1 MLRMLISK
9 FKFNRLYLFVFI
21 TLLIVEIGIA
31 TLIRDGFIR
40 STFGDY
46 LVVILIYCFVKSFLI
61 SKPIYV
67 AIGVLI
73 FAFVVE
79 FLQLSNILVLLK
91 LENNILAKTILG
103 STFHIT
109 DLLAYVLGVATT
121 LIAEYKLHFS
131 IFKF

>member
-1 MLRMLISK
+1 MHISK
-9 FKFNRLYLFVFI
+9 FKFNKFYFFAFLLVLFA
-21 TLLIVEIGIA
+21 EIGIA
-31 TLIRDGFIR
+31 TFIKKGFIR

-46 LVVILIYCFVKSFLI
+46 LVVILIYCFVKSFVI
-61 SKPIYV
+61 SKPFYV

-79 FLQLSNILVLLK
+79 FMQLSNILVPLK

-109 DLLAYVLGVATT
+109 DLVAYILGIATI
-121 LIAEYKLHFS
+121 LIAEYKNYFS
-131 IFKF
+131 IFKS

>member
-1 MLRMLISK
+1 MHISK
-9 FKFNRLYLFVFI
+9 FKFNKLYFFAFLLVLFA
-21 TLLIVEIGIA
+21 EIGIA
-31 TLIRDGFIR
+31 TFIKKGFIR

-46 LVVILIYCFVKSFLI
+46 LVVILIYCFVKSFVI
-61 SKPIYV
+61 SKPFYV

-79 FLQLSNILVLLK
+79 FMQLSNILVPLK

-109 DLLAYVLGVATT
+109 DLVAYILGITT
-121 LIAEYKLHFS
+121 ILIAEYKNYFS
-131 IFKF
+131 IFKS